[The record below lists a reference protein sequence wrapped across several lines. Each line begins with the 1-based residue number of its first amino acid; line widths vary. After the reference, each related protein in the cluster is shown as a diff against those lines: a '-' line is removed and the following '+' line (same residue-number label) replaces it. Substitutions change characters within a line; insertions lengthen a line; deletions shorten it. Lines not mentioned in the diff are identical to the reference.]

1 MYLEEIIMKKISI
14 VSSCY
19 NEEQNLDEL
28 YTRVTAQ
35 FEKFKDKYEFEYIL
49 ADNGS
54 TDNTAS
60 KLREFAKKDSRFK
73 IIINSRNFGHIKSP
87 YNAILAANSDAV
99 ISIVSDLQDPPELIS
114 ELIKKWEEGYKV
126 VLLQKNVSEE
136 NPIIFNL
143 RKLYYYVLSK
153 IADNGV
159 ELAQNCIGSGLIDR
173 CVVDYLR
180 QIDDPYPYYRGLVC
194 EVGFDR
200 AYVTFNQPVRKKGI
214 SANNF
219 YTLYDMAMT
228 GLVKNSKLPLRF
240 MAIFGFLMSII
251 TFLISVIY
259 LVWKLI
265 NWDKFSF
272 GLAPIIISI
281 TFIGSVQLFCLG
293 LLGEYIAAIYTRI
306 DKKPLVAEKE
316 RINF

>member
-1 MYLEEIIMKKISI
+1 MYLEEIRMKKISI

-19 NEEQNLDEL
+19 NEELNLDEL
-28 YTRVTAQ
+28 YRRVTAQ
-35 FEKFKDKYEFEYIL
+35 FEDLKDKYEFEYVL

-54 TDNTAS
+54 TDNTAN
-60 KLREFAKKDSRFK
+60 KLKEIAQKDSRFK

-87 YNAILAANSDAV
+87 FNAILSTNSDAV
-99 ISIVSDLQDPPELIS
+99 ISIASDLQDPPELIP
-114 ELIKKWEEGYKV
+114 ELIKKWEEGNKV
-126 VLLQKNVSEE
+126 VLLQKIVSEE
-136 NPIIFNL
+136 SPIIFAI

-159 ELAQNCIGSGLIDR
+159 ELAQNCTGSGLIDR
-173 CVVDYLR
+173 CVVDYLKKT
-180 QIDDPYPYYRGLVC
+180 DDPYPYYRGLVC

-200 AYVTFNQPVRKKGI
+200 AYVQFNQPKRKNGI
-214 SANNF
+214 TANNF

-240 MAIFGFLMSII
+240 MAILGFIMSMI
-251 TFLISVIY
+251 TFLISIIY
-259 LVWKLI
+259 LVWKLL
-265 NWDKFSF
+265 NWNTFSF
-272 GLAPIIISI
+272 GIAPIIISI
-281 TFIGSVQLFCLG
+281 TFLGAIQLFCLG
-293 LLGEYIAAIYTRI
+293 ILGEYIAAIYTRV